1 MLKNSHIA
9 AIQAISSNP
18 GLDLY
23 FWDNCFFAV
32 LKFSV
37 DRDTMGCPTH
47 SSAQP
52 LLLFTQ

>member
-23 FWDNCFFAV
+23 FWDNCFFAF